1 MKNKT
6 RINCKESFE
15 LCYLRHKYLRRAKY
29 SPTIE
34 EMKPYN
40 KIVENFANKTYYVY
54 KNLFI
59 LVGLDLEDVLNI
71 AQVQLVSYLGSF
83 ALERDP
89 VKMEAF
95 KKTFRSHNSIRCTAN
110 DLLDKNKANFTCF
123 LKQRLEDLVRVCK
136 QKSRNIKGIST
147 EEFAIYVGTKRPPN
161 DVEELHENY
170 QQYGYKPM
178 SQSAFKNIKKKL
190 ENQTGPVYI
199 IDEAWYVC
207 VPLKKNF
214 LKLTDFTCQDYNPYD
229 SLHNMTPEELFQI
242 KEEESKSEN
251 NRIEF
256 DSFSNEEKS
265 RIVEMFVSKN
275 SENPEFS
282 EEITTAKRLLET
294 LNATDI

>member
-15 LCYLRHKYLRRAKY
+15 LCYLRHKYLRRAKH

-83 ALERDP
+83 ALERDSI
-89 VKMEAF
+89 KMEAF
-95 KKTFRSHNSIRCTAN
+95 KKTFRSHSSIRCTAN

-136 QKSRNIKGIST
+136 QKSRNIKGMSSD
-147 EEFAIYVGTKRPPN
+147 EFVVYMGTKRPPN
-161 DVEELHENY
+161 DIEDLHETH
-170 QQYGYKPM
+170 QQYGYELV
-178 SQSAFKNIKKKL
+178 SQSAFKNIKKSFKD
-190 ENQTGPVYI
+190 QVGPVYLLGEVLYI
-199 IDEAWYVC
+199 C
-207 VPLKKNF
+207 VPLKKRF
-214 LKLTDFTCQDYNPYD
+214 LKLTDFTCQNYNPYD
-229 SLHNMTPEELFQI
+229 SLHNMTPEELYQI

-265 RIVEMFVSKN
+265 RIVEMFMIENDKN
-275 SENPEFS
+275 PKFS
-282 EEITTAKRLLET
+282 EEMATAKRLLET
-294 LNATDI
+294 LNATDV